1 MKGHCAITEKSH
13 FPVFVTKDAAE
24 GYDKAGDPSG
34 TPLGFMPIS
43 GHPIQQSK
51 ADRHENLVL
60 LGQFPDLVHHERE
73 QPLFESAPQAVDFAA
88 FLLAQTAEIL
98 LHFAPWT
105 S

>member
-13 FPVFVTKDAAE
+13 FPVFVAKDAAE

-43 GHPIQQSK
+43 GHPIQQSM
-51 ADRHENLVL
+51 ADRIVCSTTTTRTRFL
-60 LGQFPDLVHHERE
+60 
-73 QPLFESAPQAVDFAA
+73 FAA
-88 FLLAQTAEIL
+88 FALTGTGAE
-98 LHFAPWT
+98 